1 MITPR
6 SPSRKLY
13 RRRQSCPGN
22 YDVCDYDDVFVIDDD
37 DDENDHINDFYNYYH
52 YLFLSS

>member
-1 MITPR
+1 MIKPR

-22 YDVCDYDDVFVIDDD
+22 YDDSEDDDDDDD
-37 DDENDHINDFYNYYH
+37 DDENDHINDFYNNYH